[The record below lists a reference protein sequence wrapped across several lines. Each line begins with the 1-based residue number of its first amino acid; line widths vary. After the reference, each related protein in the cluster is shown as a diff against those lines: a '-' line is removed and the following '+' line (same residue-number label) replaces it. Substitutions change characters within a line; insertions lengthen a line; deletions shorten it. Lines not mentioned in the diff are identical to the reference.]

1 MHFQEVFSENTFGHT
16 CPQIILFK
24 KVQGQVAAEM
34 FPFSLHIPSYKSIC
48 FAAHRLQ
55 SVPNRLVS
63 RSMSSNIQKSN
74 FADFYSHHKLLPGLS
89 VLLDIICTSSSYDG
103 CSLLKQ

>member
-63 RSMSSNIQKSN
+63 RSLSSNIQKSN
-74 FADFYSHHKLLPGLS
+74 FADFLFSSQITSRPFDFARYYLHKQLL
-89 VLLDIICTSSSYDG
+89 
-103 CSLLKQ
+103 